1 MFNNIDIVVI
11 IFLVFIFIY
20 GFYRGIISIT
30 IPVIAIIS
38 TFIIAPIIYN
48 HASKYFDHS
57 IILKIVSFLISYS
70 VIRIILSKAAD
81 SIKKVLKMIFL
92 SWVDR
97 ILGAIVM
104 LFIVSLIISIVSYFV
119 LNMTE
124 YGGIIYSSKVLMFI
138 YNIFNTNNYMNNFV

>member
-1 MFNNIDIVVI
+1 
-11 IFLVFIFIY
+11 
-20 GFYRGIISIT
+20 
-30 IPVIAIIS
+30 
-38 TFIIAPIIYN
+38 
-48 HASKYFDHS
+48 YFDHS

-104 LFIVSLIISIVSYFV
+104 LFIVSLIISLVSYFV

-124 YGGIIYSSKVLMFI
+124 YGGIIYSSKVLM
-138 YNIFNTNNYMNNFV
+138 

>member
-1 MFNNIDIVVI
+1 MFNNIDIVII
-11 IFLVFIFIY
+11 IFLVFIFFY
-20 GFYRGIISIT
+20 GFYRGIISIM
-30 IPVIAIIS
+30 IPVIAIAS

-57 IILKIVSFLISYS
+57 VILKIVSFLISYS

-97 ILGAIVM
+97 LLGAIVL
-104 LFIVSLIISIVSYFV
+104 LFAVSLIISIVSYFI
-119 LNMTE
+119 LNMTK
-124 YGGIIYSSKVLMFI
+124 YNHIIYDSNVLMFI
-138 YNIFNTNNYMNNFV
+138 YNIFNL

>member
-1 MFNNIDIVVI
+1 MFNNIDIVII

-30 IPVIAIIS
+30 IPVIAIAA

-97 ILGAIVM
+97 VLGAIVF
-104 LFIVSLIISIVSYFV
+104 LFIVSLIISIISYFV

-124 YGGIIYSSKVLMFI
+124 YNYIVYNSRVLMFI

>member
-1 MFNNIDIVVI
+1 MFNNIDIVII

-20 GFYRGIISIT
+20 GFYRGIISIM
-30 IPVIAIIS
+30 IPVIAIVA

-57 IILKIVSFLISYS
+57 VILKIVSFLISYS
-70 VIRIILSKAAD
+70 VIRIILSKVED

-97 ILGAIVM
+97 LLGAIVL
-104 LFIVSLIISIVSYFV
+104 LFAVSLIISIVSYFI

-124 YGGIIYSSKVLMFI
+124 YSYIIYDSKVLMFI

>member
-81 SIKKVLKMIFL
+81 SIKKVLNMIFL

-104 LFIVSLIISIVSYFV
+104 LFIVSIIISLVSYFV

>member
-1 MFNNIDIVVI
+1 MFNNIDIVII

-48 HASKYFDHS
+48 HASKYFEHS

-124 YGGIIYSSKVLMFI
+124 YGYIIYSSKVLMYI

>member
-20 GFYRGIISIT
+20 SFYRGIISIT

-104 LFIVSLIISIVSYFV
+104 LFIVSLIISLVSYFV

>member
-81 SIKKVLKMIFL
+81 SIKKVLKIIFL

-104 LFIVSLIISIVSYFV
+104 LFIVSLIISLVSYFV

>member
-20 GFYRGIISIT
+20 GFYKGIISIT

-104 LFIVSLIISIVSYFV
+104 LFIVSLIISLVSYFV

>member
-1 MFNNIDIVVI
+1 MFNNIDIVII

-97 ILGAIVM
+97 VLGAIVL
-104 LFIVSLIISIVSYFV
+104 LFIVSLIISIVSYFI

-124 YGGIIYSSKVLMFI
+124 YGYIIYSSKVLMYI

>member
-70 VIRIILSKAAD
+70 VTRIILSKAAD

-104 LFIVSLIISIVSYFV
+104 LFIVSLIISLVSYFV

>member
-1 MFNNIDIVVI
+1 MFNNIDIVII
-11 IFLVFIFIY
+11 IFLAFIFIY

-119 LNMTE
+119 LNMTG

>member
-70 VIRIILSKAAD
+70 VIRIILSKVAD

-104 LFIVSLIISIVSYFV
+104 LFIVSLIISLVSYFV

>member
-1 MFNNIDIVVI
+1 MFNNIDIVII
-11 IFLVFIFIY
+11 IFLVFVFIY

-48 HASKYFDHS
+48 HASKYFEHS

-104 LFIVSLIISIVSYFV
+104 LFIVSLIISLVSYFV

>member
-1 MFNNIDIVVI
+1 MFNNIDIVII
-11 IFLVFIFIY
+11 IFLAFIFIY

-81 SIKKVLKMIFL
+81 SIKKVLKIIFL

-97 ILGAIVM
+97 LLGGIVL
-104 LFIVSLIISIVSYFV
+104 LFIVSLIISIISYFV

-124 YGGIIYSSKVLMFI
+124 YNYIVYNSRVLMFI

>member
-1 MFNNIDIVVI
+1 MFNNIDIVII
-11 IFLVFIFIY
+11 IFLVFVFIY

-48 HASKYFDHS
+48 HASKYFEHS

-70 VIRIILSKAAD
+70 IIRIILSKAAD

-138 YNIFNTNNYMNNFV
+138 YNIFNINNYMNNFV

>member
-1 MFNNIDIVVI
+1 MVNNIDIVVI

-104 LFIVSLIISIVSYFV
+104 LFIVSLIISLVSYFV

>member
-1 MFNNIDIVVI
+1 MFNNIDIVII

-30 IPVIAIIS
+30 IPVIAIAA

-97 ILGAIVM
+97 VLGAIVL
-104 LFIVSLIISIVSYFV
+104 LFIISIVSYFI

-124 YGGIIYSSKVLMFI
+124 YGYIIYSSKVLMYI

>member
-104 LFIVSLIISIVSYFV
+104 LFIVSLIISLVSYFV
-119 LNMTE
+119 INMTE
-124 YGGIIYSSKVLMFI
+124 YGGIIYSSKVLIFI

>member
-1 MFNNIDIVVI
+1 MFNNIDIVII

-104 LFIVSLIISIVSYFV
+104 VFIVSLIISIVSYFV

-124 YGGIIYSSKVLMFI
+124 YGGIIYNSKVLMFI

>member
-104 LFIVSLIISIVSYFV
+104 LFIVSLIISLVSYFV

-124 YGGIIYSSKVLMFI
+124 YSSIIYNSKVLMFI

>member
-48 HASKYFDHS
+48 HASKYFEHS

-104 LFIVSLIISIVSYFV
+104 LFIVSLIISLVSYFV
-119 LNMTE
+119 INMTE
-124 YGGIIYSSKVLMFI
+124 YGGIIYSSKVLIFI

>member
-70 VIRIILSKAAD
+70 IIRIILSKVAD

-97 ILGAIVM
+97 VLGAIVL
-104 LFIVSLIISIVSYFV
+104 LFIVSLIISIVSYFI

-124 YGGIIYSSKVLMFI
+124 YGYIIYSSKVLMYI

>member
-1 MFNNIDIVVI
+1 MFNNIDIVII

-30 IPVIAIIS
+30 IPVIAIAA

-70 VIRIILSKAAD
+70 IIRIILSKAAD

-97 ILGAIVM
+97 VLGAIVL
-104 LFIVSLIISIVSYFV
+104 LFIVSLIISIVSYFI

-124 YGGIIYSSKVLMFI
+124 YGYIIYSSKVLMYI

>member
-119 LNMTE
+119 LNMTQ

>member
-70 VIRIILSKAAD
+70 VIRIILSKVAD

-104 LFIVSLIISIVSYFV
+104 LFIVSLIISLVSYFV

-124 YGGIIYSSKVLMFI
+124 YGGIIYSSKVLIFI

>member
-70 VIRIILSKAAD
+70 VIRIILSKAED

-104 LFIVSLIISIVSYFV
+104 LFIVSLIISLVSYFV